1 MVEFEGVNVERKE
14 ASAGS
19 GRLFVEKRGEE
30 RGKAASTASEMASA
44 KVGWGRTGRSSC
56 SAVSSS
62 VTAKASSEIRS
73 VAR

>member
-1 MVEFEGVNVERKE
+1 MWK
-14 ASAGS
+14 
-19 GRLFVEKRGEE
+19 EKRRPPAVDASLWKKGLGE
-30 RGKAASTASEMASA
+30 GKAASTASEMASA

-62 VTAKASSEIRS
+62 VTARASSEIRS